1 MDSQYNS
8 MVALELEN
16 VTKRFGSKIA
26 VEDIT
31 FKICEGERIALIG
44 ENGAG
49 KSTTLKISSGL
60 MRPDT
65 GKVRIFG
72 YLPSS
77 YDARKLLGY
86 LPEDASPYL
95 NLSVIENL
103 EYIGAIRSVENLDD
117 RIDELVTILSLK
129 EFLKNKPLSLS
140 RGNRQKLCLA
150 LSIIHRPKIAIM
162 DEPLN
167 YLDIPTQER
176 VMEYL
181 NSLNSSFLISTHIF
195 SIARRLTQKVII
207 ISKGKIIWE
216 GMVSEL
222 EDSAGFGK
230 SVESIISELMRN
242 VS

>member
-1 MDSQYNS
+1 MDPQENS

-31 FKICEGERIALIG
+31 FKIREGERIALIG

-60 MRPDT
+60 LRPDT

-117 RIDELVTILSLK
+117 RIDELVTVLSLK
-129 EFLKNKPLSLS
+129 EFLKSKPLSLS

-150 LSIIHRPKIAIM
+150 LSIIHRPKLAIM

-181 NSLNSSFLISTHIF
+181 NSLDSSFLISTHIF

-207 ISKGKIIWE
+207 ISRGKKIWE